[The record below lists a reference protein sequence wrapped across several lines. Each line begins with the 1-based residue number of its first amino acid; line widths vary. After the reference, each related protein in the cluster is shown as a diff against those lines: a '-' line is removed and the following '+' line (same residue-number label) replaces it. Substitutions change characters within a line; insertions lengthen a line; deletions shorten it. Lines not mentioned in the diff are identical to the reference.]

1 MSETAF
7 FFPFSR
13 SLSPLSFSSQ
23 LNAKKW
29 AVPGCQAPSERDT
42 QGQRRLAQRRAGRNS
57 CTRSRTPAGRAR
69 HLPKNQPLTP
79 PAPESCPVGLENAP
93 PGSITGGGWER
104 TRGGKKKKPRP
115 SFASTHVKQKA
126 WGGGLFFFCLPGL
139 LLPPALRPPAS
150 SRPPSPAP
158 SPATPASRQK

>member
-1 MSETAF
+1 M
-7 FFPFSR
+7 
-13 SLSPLSFSSQ
+13 
-23 LNAKKW
+23 
-29 AVPGCQAPSERDT
+29 
-42 QGQRRLAQRRAGRNS
+42 
-57 CTRSRTPAGRAR
+57 
-69 HLPKNQPLTP
+69 
-79 PAPESCPVGLENAP
+79 
-93 PGSITGGGWER
+93 PGSIRTRHPRPTEAGTKASWQEFLHSEPHACGTSPPPPKKSTSDTTRSGKLSRWARKRPTRLNHWGGGGER

>member
-1 MSETAF
+1 M
-7 FFPFSR
+7 
-13 SLSPLSFSSQ
+13 
-23 LNAKKW
+23 
-29 AVPGCQAPSERDT
+29 
-42 QGQRRLAQRRAGRNS
+42 
-57 CTRSRTPAGRAR
+57 
-69 HLPKNQPLTP
+69 
-79 PAPESCPVGLENAP
+79 
-93 PGSITGGGWER
+93 PGSIRTRHPRPTEAGTKASWQEFLHSEPHACGTSPPPPKKSTSDTTRSGKLSRWARKRPTRLNHGGGGGKR